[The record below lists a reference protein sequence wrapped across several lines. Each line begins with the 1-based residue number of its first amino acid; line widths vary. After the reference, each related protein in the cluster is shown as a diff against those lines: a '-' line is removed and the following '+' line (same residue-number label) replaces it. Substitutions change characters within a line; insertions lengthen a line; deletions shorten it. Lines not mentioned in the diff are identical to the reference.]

1 MYLEYFVRVPREA
14 RLRNCR
20 DARALLARLHEQ
32 AEPMARFDLRL
43 LQLENGGQPRHV
55 PTAIRIGSRGD
66 SLMISAVGSEA
77 VACLLSNAS
86 KAGILVA
93 HHFGISLDERCQQGD
108 CDVQTAPKICAYRV
122 PSLVLSRRRF
132 DREQEGV
139 SMRRI
144 VTERL
149 FDHPALLERI
159 SRAVMDGIQRQADVC
174 LLDVPPAL
182 LGDVVVHRLAPVL
195 VKTGIYFVVGAV
207 SFRAGWRLVGPWYA
221 GHLQSRGYGR
231 IFPSR
236 PVVSAKPQ

>member
-20 DARALLARLHEQ
+20 DARALLARLHAQ
-32 AEPMARFDLRL
+32 ADPAARFDLRL
-43 LQLENGGQPRHV
+43 LQLDEEGQPRHV
-55 PTAIRIGSRGD
+55 PTAIRIGSRAQ

-77 VACLLSNAS
+77 VACLLGNAS
-86 KAGILVA
+86 KAGALVA
-93 HHFGISLDERCQQGD
+93 RHFGIPLDEHCQQGE
-108 CDVQTAPKICAYRV
+108 CDVQTAPKICAYQV

-132 DREQEGV
+132 DREQEGGA
-139 SMRRI
+139 MRKI

-149 FDHPALLERI
+149 FEHPALLELVR
-159 SRAVMDGIQRQADVC
+159 RALTDGIQRQADVC

-182 LGDVVVHRLAPVL
+182 LGDVVVHRLSPVL
-195 VKTGIYFVVGAV
+195 VKTGVYFVVGAV

-231 IFPSR
+231 IFPAR
-236 PVVSAKPQ
+236 PGASTKPR